1 MHFRSILLLIVVALT
16 AAFAAL
22 NWTAFTTPTALWVG
36 FTTVQAPIGVIMLS
50 LTAFLCVLFVAWVIY
65 LQGTVIIESRRQAR
79 ELNAQRDLADKAE
92 ASRFT
97 ELRSFMSAELLR
109 VTQAADESRLA
120 MLARMAEVEQRQRV
134 LLEQTSNTLSAY
146 IGELEDRLAQAPYT
160 NGVATAGVPRVD
172 RRVP

>member
-1 MHFRSILLLIVVALT
+1 MLAAGRATLASLHALATTGWERGLPGHIIGRSSRRTHMHFRSILLLIVVALT

-109 VTQAADESRLA
+109 VT
-120 MLARMAEVEQRQRV
+120 
-134 LLEQTSNTLSAY
+134 
-146 IGELEDRLAQAPYT
+146 
-160 NGVATAGVPRVD
+160 
-172 RRVP
+172 